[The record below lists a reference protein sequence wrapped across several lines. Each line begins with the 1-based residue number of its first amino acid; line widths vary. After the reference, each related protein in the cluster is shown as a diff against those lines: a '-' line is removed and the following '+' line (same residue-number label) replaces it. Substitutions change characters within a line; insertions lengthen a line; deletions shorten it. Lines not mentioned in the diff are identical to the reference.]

1 MLCWYHVEAMAKLR
15 SERSFLLRVQ
25 VTSEGTGYFTTAA
38 AAAAKSLQSCPT
50 LCGPIDDSLPG
61 SSAHGIFQGR
71 VLEWG
76 AIAFSDSTIPLM
88 TF

>member
-38 AAAAKSLQSCPT
+38 AAAAKSL
-50 LCGPIDDSLPG
+50 
-61 SSAHGIFQGR
+61 
-71 VLEWG
+71 
-76 AIAFSDSTIPLM
+76 
-88 TF
+88 